1 MDRKINPRIPIIFL
15 FSLFV
20 FWGFRYQTV
29 WPFLNLELEGVV
41 ISSKDIPSTGVPRYV
56 TDYIIRS
63 SNGQNHTYVA
73 GATDASL
80 PRSMAVGTQI
90 KKQRWSLY
98 YERNGQ
104 WYSFP
109 FVFYSILLTGALGC
123 VVYALLGTLL
133 FLWSMQH
140 SG

>member
-1 MDRKINPRIPIIFL
+1 MDRKINPQIPIIFL

-20 FWGFRYQTV
+20 FWGFGYQTV

-41 ISSKDIPSTGVPRYV
+41 ISTKDIPSTGAPRYV
-56 TDYIIRS
+56 TDYIFRS

-73 GATDASL
+73 GPTDASL
-80 PRSMAVGTQI
+80 PRSMPVGTQI
-90 KKQRWSLY
+90 KKQSWNLY
-98 YERNGQ
+98 YERNGE

-109 FVFYSILLTGALGC
+109 FVFYSIVLTAALGC
-123 VVYALLGTLL
+123 VVYALLGTFR
-133 FLWSMQH
+133 FLRLIQR